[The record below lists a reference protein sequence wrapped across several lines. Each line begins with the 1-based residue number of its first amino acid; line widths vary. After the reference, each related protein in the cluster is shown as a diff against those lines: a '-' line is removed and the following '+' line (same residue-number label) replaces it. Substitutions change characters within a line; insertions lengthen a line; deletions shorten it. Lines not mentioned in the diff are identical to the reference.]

1 MSGVFEVDK
10 GVVVVNK
17 ELYELALKHIEGIDP
32 KMIEDIEVRHVVIEE
47 RDDIGQYEYRATVD
61 IFTANIIRSDC
72 YVKTIQVRIPTHTY
86 RAIANTQVDCSTWHN
101 VHNRTNA

>member
-1 MSGVFEVDK
+1 MMDGVFEVDK

-32 KMIEDIEVRHVVIEE
+32 KMIEDIEVRHVAIEE

-61 IFTANIIRSDC
+61 I
-72 YVKTIQVRIPTHTY
+72 YY
-86 RAIANTQVDCSTWHN
+86 RKYHKE
-101 VHNRTNA
+101 